1 MAVAAPRSRAG
12 RRAGCSWPQPGV
24 RAPAPVPPVR
34 RFDAAWRRAGSGSRQ
49 RRQQCQWR
57 AAWETGTCKHTFLGY
72 LQTGS
77 SADPAG
83 CVEPTEIQA
92 VLNVPAL
99 CLKVPRQVC
108 DLH

>member
-49 RRQQCQWR
+49 RRQQ
-57 AAWETGTCKHTFLGY
+57 
-72 LQTGS
+72 TGS